1 VLCIDWPVRTQ
12 ELSPCWRRPWTL
24 DRHQCIACTPFTL
37 LGMQARGVMLAG
49 AYVSG
54 PYMNIAC
61 HIVCKTILLLET
73 KYQFFY
79 VCWPGAMQRNPMQ
92 ADNAMYQLFQKEA
105 VLVLMMNASEGV
117 VNKFTDSSCRNLIQS
132 RIQFCIERCMHA
144 CVGPTLFI
152 CLI

>member
-1 VLCIDWPVRTQ
+1 
-12 ELSPCWRRPWTL
+12 
-24 DRHQCIACTPFTL
+24 
-37 LGMQARGVMLAG
+37 MLATVDIG
-49 AYVSG
+49 QASVYCMHAFHSFRHAGKRGYACRCICIRTIYEHRVSYRMQNNTT
-54 PYMNIAC
+54 PRDE
-61 HIVCKTILLLET
+61 VPILL
-73 KYQFFY
+73 Y
-79 VCWPGAMQRNPMQ
+79 VCWLGAMQRNPMQ